1 MEPVYVQNPQDNMSK
16 KSRLLEKKPSPVEKA
31 CSRIHTIML
40 QAPKVSSDTSVY
52 NLQSHLSQASH
63 VEYRNVMENIQIMSE
78 VTGMNQELF
87 FTDGQAVEKELKK
100 FIFPDVQPAV
110 ENELINREEKLTKV
124 LECVKELFE
133 ELSERLNHELTLME
147 KKYAFETVKEA
158 IVAYH
163 GVYHQYKDFFFWIE
177 INYKEVIEKL
187 DTRNQSDQETNAS
200 VSILGYITPTFIYDE
215 VQVRNDT
222 LASLAL
228 TYSMEESRLPKDFEG
243 FHATTAIISTKLS
256 NLKSLYA
263 EYNNFRNLAERRWCK
278 LTFCYIANEGKGLYL
293 DSWFNKFENEYD
305 EKVPRDTRKHFHIY
319 KKLDEIS
326 PKLIPENIVSEQKPL
341 KAVADDNHD

>member
-1 MEPVYVQNPQDNMSK
+1 MEPVFVQNLQDNIPK
-16 KSRLLEKKPSPVEKA
+16 KSRLLEKNPSPIEKA
-31 CSRIHTIML
+31 CSTIHSIML
-40 QAPKVSSDTSVY
+40 QAPKVSSDTSEY
-52 NLQSHLSQASH
+52 NLQSHLSQLND
-63 VEYRNVMENIQIMSE
+63 VEYCNVMANIRIMSE

-87 FTDGQAVEKELKK
+87 FTNGQEAEKELKK

-110 ENELINREEKLTKV
+110 DNELIKREEKLTKV
-124 LECVKELFE
+124 LKCVKELFE
-133 ELSERLNHELTLME
+133 YLSEKLNNELTVME

-163 GVYHQYKDFFFWIE
+163 GVYHQYKDYFFWIE
-177 INYKEVIEKL
+177 INYKEVIETL

-200 VSILGYITPTFIYDE
+200 VSILGLITPTYFYDE
-215 VQVRNDT
+215 VQVRKDT

-228 TYSMEESRLPKDFEG
+228 TYTMEESQLSKDLEG
-243 FHATTAIISTKLS
+243 FHPTTVIISTKLS

-278 LTFCYIANEGKGLYL
+278 ITFCYIANEGNGLYL
-293 DSWFNKFENEYD
+293 DSWFNKFEKEYD
-305 EKVPRDTRKHFHIY
+305 ETVPRDTRKHFHIY

-326 PKLIPENIVSEQKPL
+326 PKLMPDIIVSEQKPL
-341 KAVADDNHD
+341 TAAADDNQ